1 MSPLRGVGGR
11 LRRWAGG
18 LLGLALVCGVWEAGV
33 TGFAVPVY
41 LLPAPSA
48 IWQQLLR
55 DWPLLWRNLTPTVVE
70 SLGGFILGNGVAV
83 LLAAVF
89 VHAPAVQ
96 RAMFPIAVGLR
107 SVPLVAITPLL
118 LIWLGTGYA
127 PKIAI
132 AALISF
138 FPTLVNMT
146 RGLAAPD
153 GQALELMH
161 TFSASRWQILV
172 KVRWP
177 SSLPYLFSAL
187 KIAATSS
194 VLGAVIAEWIGSDRG
209 LGYLVVAATFEFR
222 IARLWATVAVVS
234 ALALAGYLLVVIAE
248 RIFVPWE
255 TKSPL

>member
-1 MSPLRGVGGR
+1 MRPGGVSGSPG
-11 LRRWAGG
+11 AGG
-18 LLGLALVCGVWEAGV
+18 LLGLAVLLAAWEAGV
-33 TGFAVPVY
+33 ALFAVPLY
-41 LLPAPSA
+41 LLPPPST
-48 IWQQLLR
+48 IWWQVVR
-55 DWPLLWRNLTPTVVE
+55 DWPLLWRNAQPTLVE
-70 SLGGFILGNGVAV
+70 AVGGFVLGNGVAV

-96 RAMFPIAVGLR
+96 RAVFPVAIALR
-107 SVPLVAITPLL
+107 TVPLVALTPLL
-118 LIWLGTGYA
+118 LLWLGTGYA

-146 RGLAAPD
+146 RGLAALD

-161 TFSASRWQILV
+161 TMSASRWQILV

-222 IARLWATVAVVS
+222 IARLWATIAVVS
-234 ALALAGYLLVVIAE
+234 ALALAGYLLVVAAE
-248 RIFVPWE
+248 RLVVPWRGDV
-255 TKSPL
+255 